1 MSSAGRVRTA
11 LVTGASSGIGLEIAR
26 LLARDGARVL
36 LVARDED
43 RLRRAGQWLR
53 GESSTT
59 ETRTLAID
67 LSRADA
73 PDAVHAW
80 ATAEGGPVDF
90 LVNNAGVGT
99 SGRFATSDV
108 EADRHLLALNID
120 TLVGLTRPFLRDM
133 IAARRGRILNVASM
147 AAYLPGPLMATY
159 YASKAFVLSFS
170 EALSEE
176 TRDTGVTVTALC
188 PGPVPTGFQKRAGL
202 DRASLVRGPLV
213 QTAGVVALA
222 GYRGALE
229 GRRVVVPGAM
239 NWMVVQ
245 ALRLMPRA
253 ALAGFVRRANAGIET
268 PRDAASHPPES
279 EPPTGS

>member
-1 MSSAGRVRTA
+1 MSAAGRVHTA

-26 LLARDGARVL
+26 LLARDGAQVL
-36 LVARDED
+36 MVARDEE
-43 RLRRAGQWLR
+43 RLKRAAAWLR

-59 ETRTLAID
+59 VTRTLAID
-67 LSRADA
+67 LARPEAA
-73 PDAVHAW
+73 AAVHAW
-80 ATAEGGPVDF
+80 ATAEAGPVDF

-99 SGRFATSDV
+99 GGRFAQGDGD
-108 EADRHLLALNID
+108 ADRHLLALNID
-120 TLVGLTRPFLRDM
+120 ALVELTRPFLRDM

-170 EALSEE
+170 EALAEE
-176 TRDTGVTVTALC
+176 TRHTGVTVTTLC

-202 DRASLVRGPLV
+202 DRAELVRGPLV
-213 QTAGVVALA
+213 QSAGAVALA
-222 GYRGALE
+222 GYRGALD
-229 GRRVVVPGAM
+229 GRGVVVPGAL

-245 ALRLMPRA
+245 ALRLVPRA

-268 PRDAASHPPES
+268 PPRES
-279 EPPTGS
+279 